1 MQWLSHTL
9 NKGNYAVNL
18 PISFIQQVFTVYA
31 TSGDSF
37 GSRIIVVGAN
47 INESLFSINL
57 SVDQESTKL
66 AFIFV
71 IGI

>member
-9 NKGNYAVNL
+9 NRGNYAVNL

-31 TSGDSF
+31 TSGDTF
-37 GSRIIVVGAN
+37 GTRIVNVGAQ
-47 INESLFSINL
+47 INESLSSINL
-57 SVDQESTKL
+57 SVDSENGNS